1 MNNPF
6 SVDNYVSG
14 YLDRRMKYLI
24 EEWNLARKGDLG
36 DFPKRL
42 EALDGEI
49 EPMKGFEKSAGARI
63 EALEDRFRK
72 LAGAKK

>member
-6 SVDNYVSG
+6 SVDNYVHG

-36 DFPKRL
+36 DFPKRM
-42 EALDGEI
+42 EALDLGMDQMKAYEKTASARLGE
-49 EPMKGFEKSAGARI
+49 
-63 EALEDRFRK
+63 LEDRFGK

>member
-6 SVDNYVSG
+6 SVDNYIHG

-24 EEWNLARKGDLG
+24 EEWNLARKGELG
-36 DFPKRL
+36 DFPKRI
-42 EALDGEI
+42 EAIDGEI
-49 EPMKGFEKSAGARI
+49 EPMKSFERFADARI
-63 EALEDRFRK
+63 EALEDRYRK

>member
-6 SVDNYVSG
+6 SVDNYVHG

-36 DFPKRL
+36 DFAGRVD
-42 EALDGEI
+42 ALDRGI
-49 EPMKGFEKSAGARI
+49 DDMKKFEKATDFRI
-63 EALEDRFRK
+63 TQLEERLRQLK
-72 LAGAKK
+72 GAKK

>member
-6 SVDNYVSG
+6 SVDNYVNG

-36 DFPKRL
+36 DFPGRI
-42 EALDGEI
+42 EALDAAI
-49 EPMKGFEKSAGARI
+49 QPMKAFEKEADARI
-63 EALEDRFRK
+63 EALEDRYRK

>member
-6 SVDNYVSG
+6 SVDNYVHG

-36 DFPKRL
+36 DFPGRL
-42 EALDGEI
+42 EALDREI
-49 EPMKGFEKSAGARI
+49 EPMKVFEKTADARI

-72 LAGAKK
+72 IKGAKK

>member
-6 SVDNYVSG
+6 SVDNYVHG

-36 DFPKRL
+36 DFPKRM
-42 EALDGEI
+42 EALDRGMDQ
-49 EPMKGFEKSAGARI
+49 MKIYEKTAGARI
-63 EALEDRFRK
+63 ADLENRFRN

>member
-6 SVDNYVSG
+6 SVDNYVNG
-14 YLDRRMKYLI
+14 YLDRRMKFLI

-42 EALDGEI
+42 EALDKEI
-49 EPMKGFEKSAGARI
+49 EPMKTFEKSAGARI

>member
-36 DFPKRL
+36 DFPKRM
-42 EALDGEI
+42 EALDKGMDQ
-49 EPMKGFEKSAGARI
+49 MKAYEKTADGRI
-63 EALEDRFRK
+63 TELENRSRK
-72 LAGAKK
+72 LREAKK

>member
-14 YLDRRMKYLI
+14 YLDRRMKLLV
-24 EEWNLARKGDLG
+24 EEWNLARKRDLG
-36 DFPKRL
+36 DFPTRM
-42 EALDGEI
+42 EALDRGMDQI
-49 EPMKGFEKSAGARI
+49 KTYEKTAGARI
-63 EALEDRFRK
+63 TELENRFRK